1 MTQLLLFDV
10 ISQLHACGFEVA
22 AVVSDMG
29 PTNIRLWKSLG
40 ITPTK
45 TSFSHP
51 ISGKQIYMF
60 ADVPHLM
67 KLVRNHFIDS
77 GFVLPN
83 NKYIGKQVIQEVVS
97 LNKGDLSCVH
107 KVTDRHLN
115 AVGSQ
120 RQNVKLATQVL
131 SNSMAKAISYLGQK
145 FLLQFTNWKEVN
157 IY

>member
-1 MTQLLLFDV
+1 
-10 ISQLHACGFEVA
+10 
-22 AVVSDMG
+22 MG

-51 ISGKQIYMF
+51 ISGKPIYMF

-97 LNKGDLSCVH
+97 LNKVDLSCVY

-115 AVGSQ
+115 AIGSQ

-131 SNSMAKAISYLGQK
+131 SNSMAKAIS
-145 FLLQFTNWKEVN
+145 
-157 IY
+157 